1 MSTVNEDQSNL
12 ESMIEKD
19 DLIQKWSD
27 TPLSC

>member
-1 MSTVNEDQSNL
+1 MSTVNEDQSDL

-19 DLIQKWSD
+19 DLIQKWSN